1 MKRKLFTTALLLGAL
16 CLQLGVS
23 AASSGQSTL
32 QYNGK
37 GEQGYQVDYLRP
49 GAAKPAVASA
59 RTMSLTNIDTSESF
73 AYCLDVEKTVTD
85 NHKYA
90 IANVEDVNYPSKET
104 AGKIRGILRNS
115 YPFITLETVASR
127 SGLEVLN
134 AKEAITA
141 AQMAIWELT
150 NGGTYTVNLH
160 PDDGNIARTHALLGW
175 YRTLPPAA
183 PQDPVAYL
191 ETKSTLLPDG
201 TLDIAYRPVT
211 GGNLSGVTMAIPL
224 LSDNVQYTKKP
235 LDEQGFYHIWVASP
249 PASFTVHFRAA
260 QDLILDTYFYAPVGG
275 KTASQYLAG
284 VRSGNAQLEKV
295 ETFSGT
301 AVLDGGIRILK
312 FDSGSNAPL
321 AGVTFSVAT
330 DTAFSQ
336 NLRFC
341 VTDSNGSATV
351 DSLAPGTY
359 YVREDKPLAGYI
371 PAEGYSTITVAHD
384 TVQLP
389 IKNTRY
395 STLI

>member
-183 PQDPVAYL
+183 PQDPVA
-191 ETKSTLLPDG
+191 
-201 TLDIAYRPVT
+201 
-211 GGNLSGVTMAIPL
+211 
-224 LSDNVQYTKKP
+224 
-235 LDEQGFYHIWVASP
+235 
-249 PASFTVHFRAA
+249 
-260 QDLILDTYFYAPVGG
+260 
-275 KTASQYLAG
+275 
-284 VRSGNAQLEKV
+284 
-295 ETFSGT
+295 
-301 AVLDGGIRILK
+301 
-312 FDSGSNAPL
+312 
-321 AGVTFSVAT
+321 
-330 DTAFSQ
+330 
-336 NLRFC
+336 
-341 VTDSNGSATV
+341 
-351 DSLAPGTY
+351 
-359 YVREDKPLAGYI
+359 
-371 PAEGYSTITVAHD
+371 
-384 TVQLP
+384 
-389 IKNTRY
+389 
-395 STLI
+395 